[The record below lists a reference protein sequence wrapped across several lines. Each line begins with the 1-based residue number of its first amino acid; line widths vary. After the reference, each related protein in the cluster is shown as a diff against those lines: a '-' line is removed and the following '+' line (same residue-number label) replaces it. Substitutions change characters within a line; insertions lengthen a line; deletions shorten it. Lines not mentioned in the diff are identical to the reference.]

1 MCSETSR
8 SAKARR
14 RRRRQLGFQLVEAV
28 ATTGLMGIGLL
39 GLSASSVLLTRAAKV
54 ADSTGAAVSFASK
67 QLELVRS
74 MPQDAPSHRP
84 GNYSA
89 GTLYPNGN
97 TGVPITVGWV
107 VSDRDVPIA
116 GLKTVTVTSTWTELG
131 KDRSEWVMGY
141 VRCSTVPCR
150 VY

>member
-1 MCSETSR
+1 M
-8 SAKARR
+8 
-14 RRRRQLGFQLVEAV
+14 LGFQLVEAV

-39 GLSASSVLLTRAAKV
+39 GLSASSILLTRVGKV

-84 GNYSA
+84 GSYSA
-89 GTLYPNGN
+89 GVQYPNGN
-97 TGVPITVGWV
+97 TGVPITVAWV
-107 VSDRDVPIA
+107 MSDRDSPVA
-116 GLKTVTVTSTWTELG
+116 GLKTVTVTSSWTELG
-131 KDRSEWVMGY
+131 KSRSEWVMGY

>member
-1 MCSETSR
+1 MCSATSR
-8 SAKARR
+8 SAK
-14 RRRRQLGFQLVEAV
+14 RRRQGGFQLVEAV
-28 ATTGLMGIGLL
+28 MTTALMSIGLL
-39 GLSASSVLLTRAAKV
+39 GLSASSILLTRVGKV

-74 MPQDAPSHRP
+74 MPQDAAPSHRP
-84 GNYSA
+84 GTYSA
-89 GTLYPNGN
+89 GVQYPNGN

-107 VSDRDVPIA
+107 VSDRDVPVA
-116 GLKTVTVTSTWTELG
+116 GLKTVTATASWTELG
-131 KDRSEWVMGY
+131 KSRSEWVMGY